1 MKTKPDFAAWKHES
15 LVKFASEAYD
25 RMGQQEEALAQLRL
39 DLRDAM
45 QLVRE
50 MRNARKTD

>member
-1 MKTKPDFAAWKHES
+1 MNNKPDFASWKPET
-15 LVKFASEAYD
+15 LARFASEAHD
-25 RMGQQEEALAQLRL
+25 HMKQQDEALAQLRL

-50 MRNARKTD
+50 MRDARKTD